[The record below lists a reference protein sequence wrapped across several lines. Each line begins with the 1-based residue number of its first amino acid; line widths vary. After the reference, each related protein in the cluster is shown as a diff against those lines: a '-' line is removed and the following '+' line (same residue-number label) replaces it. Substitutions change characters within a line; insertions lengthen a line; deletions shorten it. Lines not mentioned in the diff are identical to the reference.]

1 MVKMDLDKIY
11 FLLESKENNNKEIFK
26 VYTKLVSKLGIN
38 NAVFFTQ
45 ILDSLYQLIED
56 EAIKENESF
65 YINLKDIHDYT
76 TQTMNDTIEQNFNH
90 SNEELE
96 MKALQALGSV
106 CPVSNIQPM
115 VLPMFDNARLVAG
128 FPLALDTDEQAQDV
142 DILRMLCPNPEASF
156 LIRVKGNSMI
166 DAKIYD
172 GDIIIVD
179 KSNRSPSNHEVAVCE
194 LNGEYTIK
202 HVLQKDSR
210 VWLYPANPDYQPI
223 EVKECDDFSVWGV
236 VTYTIHKP
244 RV

>member
-1 MVKMDLDKIY
+1 MYLCKINYNDRMVHNSNYIGNGSNMTIKKVSSDDK
-11 FLLESKENNNKEIFK
+11 
-26 VYTKLVSKLGIN
+26 G
-38 NAVFFTQ
+38 
-45 ILDSLYQLIED
+45 
-56 EAIKENESF
+56 
-65 YINLKDIHDYT
+65 IHDYT

-179 KSNRSPSNHEVAVCE
+179 KSNRSPSKHEVAVCE

-202 HVLQKDSR
+202 HVLQKDGR

-236 VTYTIHKP
+236 VTYTSHKP

>member
-1 MVKMDLDKIY
+1 MVHNRNYIGNGSNMTIKKVSSDDK
-11 FLLESKENNNKEIFK
+11 
-26 VYTKLVSKLGIN
+26 G
-38 NAVFFTQ
+38 
-45 ILDSLYQLIED
+45 
-56 EAIKENESF
+56 
-65 YINLKDIHDYT
+65 IHDYT

-179 KSNRSPSNHEVAVCE
+179 KSNRSPSKHEVAVCE

-202 HVLQKDSR
+202 HVLQKDGR

>member
-1 MVKMDLDKIY
+1 MIHGRNKIEQKRGLKGDTELSNVKC
-11 FLLESKENNNKEIFK
+11 S
-26 VYTKLVSKLGIN
+26 
-38 NAVFFTQ
+38 
-45 ILDSLYQLIED
+45 
-56 EAIKENESF
+56 
-65 YINLKDIHDYT
+65 HDYY
-76 TQTMNDTIEQNFNH
+76 MNTLNSCRQDRLCD

-202 HVLQKDSR
+202 HVLQKDGR

>member
-1 MVKMDLDKIY
+1 MVHNSNYIGNGSNMTIKKVSSDDK
-11 FLLESKENNNKEIFK
+11 
-26 VYTKLVSKLGIN
+26 G
-38 NAVFFTQ
+38 
-45 ILDSLYQLIED
+45 
-56 EAIKENESF
+56 
-65 YINLKDIHDYT
+65 IHDYT

-96 MKALQALGSV
+96 MKALQALGNV

-202 HVLQKDSR
+202 HVLQKDGR

-223 EVKECDDFSVWGV
+223 EVKGCDDFSVWGV

>member
-1 MVKMDLDKIY
+1 MYLCKINYNDRMVHNSNYIGNGSNMTIKKVSSDDK
-11 FLLESKENNNKEIFK
+11 
-26 VYTKLVSKLGIN
+26 G
-38 NAVFFTQ
+38 
-45 ILDSLYQLIED
+45 
-56 EAIKENESF
+56 
-65 YINLKDIHDYT
+65 IHDYT

-179 KSNRSPSNHEVAVCE
+179 KSNRSPSKHEVAVCE

-202 HVLQKDSR
+202 HVLQKDGR

>member
-1 MVKMDLDKIY
+1 MYLCKINYNDRMVHNSNYIGNGSNMTIKKVSSDDK
-11 FLLESKENNNKEIFK
+11 
-26 VYTKLVSKLGIN
+26 G
-38 NAVFFTQ
+38 
-45 ILDSLYQLIED
+45 
-56 EAIKENESF
+56 
-65 YINLKDIHDYT
+65 IHDYT

-179 KSNRSPSNHEVAVCE
+179 KSNRSPSKHEVAVCE

>member
-1 MVKMDLDKIY
+1 MVHNSNYIGNGSYMT
-11 FLLESKENNNKEIFK
+11 NKK
-26 VYTKLVSKLGIN
+26 VSSN
-38 NAVFFTQ
+38 
-45 ILDSLYQLIED
+45 D
-56 EAIKENESF
+56 
-65 YINLKDIHDYT
+65 KDIHDYT

-96 MKALQALGSV
+96 MKALQVLGSV

-142 DILRMLCPNPEASF
+142 DIRRMLCPNPEASF

-202 HVLQKDSR
+202 HVLQKDGR

-223 EVKECDDFSVWGV
+223 EVKECDDFSVWRV